1 MLTDEQMPEAVRR
14 VGSGRV
20 AGEQSR
26 EAVGVGSQAAEGGIA
41 GSGAGTDT
49 GSGTSAGATSAAEPG
64 ATAGPSK
71 PQLVLASLVMA
82 CYIAFLIVLVSKR
95 GDENWDRL
103 VYLFSGFEAI
113 VFAAA
118 GMVFGTSVQRS
129 QLNAARQE
137 AAVAKEDAARNAQDA
152 QHLNAL
158 SAIIEAKAAGP
169 APNGYPAPNGN
180 QAPNAYPAA
189 TGTPLPTRHS
199 PRPEPSAAA
208 PTRTRRARTRR
219 AQTPTAATP
228 TPVTP
233 TPATPT
239 PVTPAASPST
249 AQRRA
254 PISRNSPASSRRSA
268 APGADRG
275 SCIR

>member
-1 MLTDEQMPEAVRR
+1 M
-14 VGSGRV
+14 

-189 TGTPLPTRHS
+189 NGYPAADASQPPAGTFGGRPNPDPTS
-199 PRPEPSAAA
+199 PD
-208 PTRTRRARTRR
+208 PTSPDPYGRDPHTRDPHTRDPHTR
-219 AQTPTAATP
+219 DPRGLALNS
-228 TPVTP
+228 
-233 TPATPT
+233 
-239 PVTPAASPST
+239 PAASADLAELARIVQAIRST
-249 AQRRA
+249 
-254 PISRNSPASSRRSA
+254 
-268 APGADRG
+268 RG
-275 SCIR
+275 